1 MNTNQW
7 PKCGK
12 KDTLPRISQSELE
25 AAIRSSCAPH
35 EEKRY
40 GYGDHTLYI
49 LPEPMTELE
58 NWVRFGCKRTGNAY
72 EQQFVGM
79 GHTFLDEND
88 RVLTV
93 VSRIIP
99 LMSVN
104 RGPAHARMVSDGN
117 DTMLEILSNE
127 RRIQN
132 ELEQQYN
139 TDENG
144 YAITPCLAFGPS
156 TLVMVGH
163 THPDIGCSFSQT
175 DHRSNYSTP
184 KFPMVSFVC
193 DPIREDMGAMV
204 GMALAPM
211 TVVCC
216 RPKPE
221 KETTKTLWQ
230 QLSGLAG
237 LLMQQPGVS
246 GKLECFSDP
255 RGRTHMRMF
264 LTSRPGRG
272 SREQEGA

>member
-1 MNTNQW
+1 MHTNQW
-7 PKCGK
+7 SSCEK
-12 KDTLPRISQSELE
+12 KDTLPRIRRGELE
-25 AAIRSSCAPH
+25 TAIQGSCAPH
-35 EEKRY
+35 EETIY
-40 GYGDHTLYI
+40 GYGDHTLYL

-79 GHTFLDEND
+79 GHTFLDEHD
-88 RVLTV
+88 KIITV
-93 VSRIIP
+93 VSRIVP

-104 RGPAHARMVSDGN
+104 RGPAYARMVGDGN
-117 DTMLEILSNE
+117 DTMLEILANE

-132 ELEQQYN
+132 TLEQVYN

-144 YAITPCLAFGPS
+144 YDITPFLDYGPS
-156 TLVMVGH
+156 TLVMMGH
-163 THPDIGCSFSQT
+163 THPDIGCSFSRT

-193 DPIREDMGAMV
+193 DPIRKDMRAMA
-204 GMALAPM
+204 GIACEPM
-211 TVVCC
+211 KVVCC
-216 RPKPE
+216 QPKPE
-221 KETTKTLWQ
+221 KDTAEILCQ

-246 GKLECFSDP
+246 GKLECFCDP

-264 LTSRPGRG
+264 LTGRPGKE
-272 SREQEGA
+272 SREQEDS